1 MPTVL
6 SCQDFNRHIAKAQK
20 QCEDAPV
27 FVTNRGEL
35 SYVLMSYQKY
45 LELSQQKQ
53 SIADALAFPDT
64 DIEVEDIE
72 SERTHIEMRPIFE
85 D

>member
-20 QCEDAPV
+20 QCEKSPV

-35 SYVLMSYQKY
+35 SYVLMSYQEY
-45 LELSQQKQ
+45 LALLGQKQ
-53 SIADALAFPDT
+53 TIADALAFSNNEIKID
-64 DIEVEDIE
+64 DIEFERMNIETRAMDI
-72 SERTHIEMRPIFE
+72 
-85 D
+85 